1 MLPNSKGFLSSHTEP
16 SNHISI
22 THCSKDLFQRF
33 FYYGILVAHVQ
44 KKKRHTYKYT
54 HTHHISSNKNYQTI
68 LTPKLAWL
76 VYRQA
81 I

>member
-33 FYYGILVAHVQ
+33 FYYGILVAHV
-44 KKKRHTYKYT
+44 KKKKKDTHINIHT
-54 HTHHISSNKNYQTI
+54 HTTSLQIKTI
-68 LTPKLAWL
+68 KQ
-76 VYRQA
+76 Y
-81 I
+81 